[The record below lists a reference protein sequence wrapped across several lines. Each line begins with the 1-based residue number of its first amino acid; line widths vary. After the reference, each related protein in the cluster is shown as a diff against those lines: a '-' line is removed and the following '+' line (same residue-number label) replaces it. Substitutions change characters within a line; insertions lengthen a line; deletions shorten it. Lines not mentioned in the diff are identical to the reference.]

1 MALADLFKPERI
13 NAALSNP
20 ATLIGLQLL
29 AAGGPQAQNMSTGQR
44 LAAAAQGFQQQSAQQ
59 QQLDHA
65 AVLNRLREIQA
76 SQAEREIK
84 SAEQLQQR
92 MADPAF
98 LASLPE
104 FSRRM
109 AAAGATPAQ
118 LWQVFEGEQRLAHA
132 REQGELLN
140 QYRQQQLGIQQQ
152 RADSYINRQG
162 QLAAGGGT
170 GPAVHGPK
178 VPMPRQFNVRS
189 LGQGW
194 FQQEVFDPATGQ
206 YRDHGAPFRQG
217 VQADIGED
225 YGEPPAQQ
233 SVQDAGEQPAPWS
246 SLPTGSPRVQGGV
259 GQQAPAPQM
268 IPAEIDFNDAGIPI
282 PRGHVAAPQPQPQ
295 QPAPMAAAGGGQA
308 RAQDDKAAAF
318 AADLAQAQRLL
329 QANPQ
334 LREEIDRRLRAKY
347 GRGL

>member
-1 MALADLFKPERI
+1 MALADLFRPERI

-44 LAAAAQGFQQQSAQQ
+44 LAQAVQGFQAQQAQQ

-76 SQAEREIK
+76 SQAEREIR

-98 LASLPE
+98 LQQLPE

-109 AAAGATPAQ
+109 AEAGATPAQ

-132 REQGELLN
+132 REQGEAL
-140 QYRQQQLGIQQQ
+140 QAYRQQQLGIAQQ
-152 RADSYINRQG
+152 RADAYINRQG

-178 VPMPRQFNVRS
+178 VPTPRQTVDMPLDGNMVQRMMFNP
-189 LGQGW
+189 Q
-194 FQQEVFDPATGQ
+194 TGQ
-206 YRDHGAPFRQG
+206 YEPFGAPFKRGAQG
-217 VQADIGED
+217 NNLLGALGIGED
-225 YGEPPAQQ
+225 GQPAP
-233 SVQDAGEQPAPWS
+233 DAGEQPKPWAD
-246 SLPTGSPRVQGGV
+246 LPTGSRAAP
-259 GQQAPAPQM
+259 QAPAPQM
-268 IPAEIDFNDAGIPI
+268 VPTDVEFNANGVPV
-282 PRGHVAAPQPQPQ
+282 PTGHRPVQ
-295 QPAPMAAAGGGQA
+295 QPAPMAAAGGGMAREQQA
-308 RAQDDKAAAF
+308 RMPAGFPASPAQVAQPRTKAEYDALPPGTRYLDPATGKV
-318 AADLAQAQRLL
+318 ATKR
-329 QANPQ
+329 
-334 LREEIDRRLRAKY
+334 
-347 GRGL
+347 

>member
-1 MALADLFKPERI
+1 MAFADLFR
-13 NAALSNP
+13 NLSQRLPTAMNDP
-20 ATLIGLQLL
+20 MLQLGLQLMQ
-29 AAGGPQAQNMSTGQR
+29 AGGPQAQQMSTGQR
-44 LAAAAQGFQQQSAQQ
+44 LAAAAQGFQAQQAQQ

-76 SQAEREIK
+76 SQSEREIK

-104 FSRRM
+104 FSRKM
-109 AAAGATPAQ
+109 AEAGATPAQ
-118 LWQVFEGEQRLAHA
+118 LWQVFEGEQRLAQA
-132 REQGELLN
+132 REQGEAL
-140 QYRQQQLGIQQQ
+140 QAYRQQQLGIQQQ
-152 RADSYINRQG
+152 RADAYVGRQH

-178 VPMPRQFNVRS
+178 VPTPRQTVDMPLDGNMVQRMMFNP
-189 LGQGW
+189 Q
-194 FQQEVFDPATGQ
+194 TGQ
-206 YRDHGAPFRQG
+206 YEPFGAPFKRGAQG
-217 VQADIGED
+217 NNLLGALGIGED
-225 YGEPPAQQ
+225 GQPVPDAGQQ
-233 SVQDAGEQPAPWS
+233 AGEQPKPWS
-246 SLPTGSPRVQGGV
+246 DLPTGSRAAP
-259 GQQAPAPQM
+259 QAPAVQQVPVDV
-268 IPAEIDFNDAGIPI
+268 EFNANGVPV
-282 PRGHVAAPQPQPQ
+282 PTGHRPVQ
-295 QPAPMAAAGGGQA
+295 QPAPIAAGGGGMA

-334 LREEIDRRLRAKY
+334 LREEIDRRLRVKY